1 MRRKLNGAPGNAEC
15 VAPLRKH
22 TKRIVGIDNVT
33 IGVQQRNAIGKP
45 LQRIFQHTA
54 AITGC
59 SQAGCDVMRTLIVRA
74 KPLHEGDFTLANM
87 ALLASPLDA
96 DGRCLL

>member
-1 MRRKLNGAPGNAEC
+1 MRRKLNGAPVSAEC

-33 IGVQQRNAIGKP
+33 IGAQQRNAIGKP
-45 LQRIFQHTA
+45 FQRIFQHTA

-59 SQAGCDVMRTLIVRA
+59 SQAGCDVIRTLIVRA